1 MKKLFSVFLA
11 ALLLLQLSLFALA
24 DSSKPADAAQQYSL
38 QVIDNVMQFVKN
50 DKVVRS
56 VSLQNSTISLGKNK
70 QGGIRVTVKDSTG
83 KSRNFT
89 LGSQTALTVSG
100 ELQSLQLNKSLP
112 ASASISLE
120 KGAKV
125 ESLKVSA
132 ACKVQLQGKVSQLK
146 VTNANAKVTAEKSAS
161 IGAVSTV
168 SANALS
174 GISQAKIT
182 ISTAGSLSAGRDQ
195 MNDDSRNDDSRYDR
209 DDDDDDDD
217 RYDRDEDDDDRF
229 DDDDDDDHHEE
240 LPQEKPEEKPDDKP
254 SVPDSQR
261 YRITRIESK
270 PAEVLFSLNLPTEQ
284 PLTKDDIAILCNG
297 SGKDMTIVNV
307 YTKDN
312 QNYTVTTAYYADN
325 EYFLS
330 IQLADGSMINKTF
343 TVSLLAPQLEQPF
356 VEWSGENSVEITYV
370 SDAAGSLY
378 YLVQPVAAQTRNL
391 WEGQEEPTADQLKAQ
406 GTKLE
411 MKVQSNQFT
420 IDKLDASTAY
430 TLYYL
435 AVDNFDRTSQVYT
448 ASIPAKTEQP
458 EKSEITITSVE
469 AHTDLSNFGG
479 VHHWFD
485 LTLSEDPQEELTKEN
500 FNISCPVGDTSLGR
514 VQKNSATEYTLY
526 LKERVILK
534 DSNDFR
540 FTVTFSDGS
549 TATKIETLDYSA
561 PIASAIT
568 ATRKSESTVE
578 FTFKLNEPGTVY
590 WKIYNNADAPSS
602 ISDATIEDII
612 KTGTPIEKVEAGIE
626 YKHLLTDIPAKDV
639 TLYFV
644 PVDRH
649 GNVPKFVETKKISN
663 DFIPEQTEKPEQGES
678 NIASIIV
685 TDDTHMSSEGP
696 RLFVTFKKAVSSLV
710 DNADVR
716 IVGKNMT
723 LSGTKQIQVIDPS
736 SLDVGI
742 QLMPVVPAGEYTLEI
757 YLDDVLNKA
766 TFTIE

>member
-11 ALLLLQLSLFALA
+11 SLLLLQLSLFALA
-24 DSSKPADAAQQYSL
+24 DSSKSAAAAQQYSL

-56 VSLQNSTISLGKNK
+56 VSLQNPTINLGKSK
-70 QGGIRVTVKDSTG
+70 QGGIRVSVKDSTG
-83 KSRNFT
+83 KSRSFT

-100 ELQSLQLNKSLP
+100 ELQSLQLSKSLP
-112 ASASISLE
+112 ASVSISLE

-125 ESLKVSA
+125 ESLKVNA

-182 ISTAGSLSAGRDQ
+182 VSTAGSLSAGRDQ
-195 MNDDSRNDDSRYDR
+195 MNDDSRNDD
-209 DDDDDDDD
+209 
-217 RYDRDEDDDDRF
+217 RYDRDEGDDDRF
-229 DDDDDDDHHEE
+229 DDDDDHEE
-240 LPQEKPEEKPDDKP
+240 LPQEKPEDKP

-261 YRITRIESK
+261 YRITSIQSK

-343 TVSLLAPQLEQPF
+343 TTSLLAPQLEKPF
-356 VEWSGENSVEITYV
+356 VEWNDDSSVEITYV
-370 SDAAGSLY
+370 SSAAGSLY

-406 GTKLE
+406 GTKLA

-420 IDKLDASTAY
+420 IDNLDASTAY

-435 AVDNFDRTSQVYT
+435 AVDNFDRTSQIYT
-448 ASIPAKTEQP
+448 TSIPAKTEQP
-458 EKSEITITSVE
+458 DKSEITITSVE

-500 FNISCPVGDTSLGR
+500 FNISCPKGDTSLGR

-534 DSNDFR
+534 DSNNFV

-549 TATKIETLDYSA
+549 TATATKYLDYSA
-561 PIASAIT
+561 PKISSVSFNRTSETT
-568 ATRKSESTVE
+568 AEVSFSSDTDGILYWKVLDKSEIPQDTSSKKPETIINGGNI
-578 FTFKLNEPGTVY
+578 K
-590 WKIYNNADAPSS
+590 KIQGQTTNVLDLENLTAETQYFCFVS
-602 ISDATIEDII
+602 ED
-612 KTGTPIEKVEAGIE
+612 E
-626 YKHLLTDIPAKDV
+626 
-639 TLYFV
+639 
-644 PVDRH
+644 H
-649 GNVPKFVETKKISN
+649 GNRMNFYDYEKIPTYVA
-663 DFIPEQTEKPEQGES
+663 PEPPVQPEPEES
-678 NIASIIV
+678 NIASITV
-685 TDDTHMSSEGP
+685 TDDTYMGSKGP
-696 RLFVTFKKAVSSLV
+696 RLSVTYKKEISSFV
-710 DNADVR
+710 DNADIVVR
-716 IVGKNMT
+716 GSKQV
-723 LSGTKQIQVIDPS
+723 LSGYRQIQIAEARPD
-736 SLDVGI
+736 GIEI
-742 QLMPVVPAGEYTLEI
+742 QLMPVVQAGEYTLEI

>member
-11 ALLLLQLSLFALA
+11 SLLLLQLSLFALA
-24 DSSKPADAAQQYSL
+24 DSSKTAAAAQQYSL

-56 VSLQNSTISLGKNK
+56 VSLQNPTINLGKSK
-70 QGGIRVTVKDSTG
+70 QGGIRVSVKDSTG
-83 KSRNFT
+83 KSRSFT

-125 ESLKVSA
+125 ESLKVNA

-182 ISTAGSLSAGRDQ
+182 VSTAGSLSAGRDQ
-195 MNDDSRNDDSRYDR
+195 MNDDSRNDDRYDR
-209 DDDDDDDD
+209 DDDEDDDD
-217 RYDRDEDDDDRF
+217 RYEDEEQE
-229 DDDDDDDHHEE
+229 EE
-240 LPQEKPEEKPDDKP
+240 LPQEKPEDKP

-261 YRITRIESK
+261 YRITSIQSK

-312 QNYTVTTAYYADN
+312 RNYTVTTAYYADN

-343 TVSLLAPQLEQPF
+343 TTSLLAPQLEKPF
-356 VEWSGENSVEITYV
+356 VEWNDDSSVQITYV
-370 SDAAGSLY
+370 SSAAGSLY
-378 YLVQPVAAQTRNL
+378 YLVQPVEAQTRSL
-391 WEGQEEPTADQLKAQ
+391 WEGQEEPTVDQLKAQ
-406 GTKLE
+406 GTKLA
-411 MKVQSNQFT
+411 MQVQSNRFT
-420 IDKLDASTAY
+420 IDHLDARTAY

-435 AVDNFDRTSQVYT
+435 AVDNFDRTSQIYT

-485 LTLSEDPQEELTKEN
+485 LTLSEDPQEELTISN
-500 FNISCPVGDTSLGR
+500 FNIYCPVGDTSLGR

-549 TATKIETLDYSA
+549 TATTTKYLDYSA
-561 PIASAIT
+561 PKISSVSFKRTSETTAEVSFSADTDGILYWKVLD
-568 ATRKSESTVE
+568 KSEIPQDTSPKKPEVII
-578 FTFKLNEPGTVY
+578 NGGNRV
-590 WKIYNNADAPSS
+590 
-602 ISDATIEDII
+602 DII
-612 KTGTPIEKVEAGIE
+612 GQTTNVLELEN
-626 YKHLLTDIPAKDV
+626 LTDETQYFCFVSEDEYGNRMEFYDYEKIPTYVAPEP
-639 TLYFV
+639 
-644 PVDRH
+644 PVQ
-649 GNVPKFVETKKISN
+649 
-663 DFIPEQTEKPEQGES
+663 PEDTF
-678 NIASIIV
+678 NIASLRVEKDTLFPLGEVHYLYLSFDEEGIAGQIELSDITIRGMGV
-685 TDDTHMSSEGP
+685 SLNGRESFDDRFYNSEYP
-696 RLFVTFKKAVSSLV
+696 
-710 DNADVR
+710 
-716 IVGKNMT
+716 
-723 LSGTKQIQVIDPS
+723 KQLYFCTRKP
-736 SLDVGI
+736 LA
-742 QLMPVVPAGEYTLEI
+742 AGEYTI
-757 YLDDVLNKA
+757 TINLNGKTASKA
-766 TFTIE
+766 FTVTE

>member
-11 ALLLLQLSLFALA
+11 SLLLLQLSLFALA
-24 DSSKPADAAQQYSL
+24 DSSKSAAAAQQYSL

-56 VSLQNSTISLGKNK
+56 VSLQNPTINLGKSK
-70 QGGIRVTVKDSTG
+70 QGGIRVSVKDSTG
-83 KSRNFT
+83 KSRSFT

-100 ELQSLQLNKSLP
+100 ELQSLQLSKSLP
-112 ASASISLE
+112 ASASVSLE

-125 ESLKVSA
+125 ESLKVNA

-161 IGAVSTV
+161 IGSVSTV
-168 SANALS
+168 SANAVS

-182 ISTAGSLSAGRDQ
+182 VSTAGSLSAGRDQ
-195 MNDDSRNDDSRYDR
+195 MNDDSRYEDNRYDR
-209 DDDDDDDD
+209 DDDEDDD
-217 RYDRDEDDDDRF
+217 RYEDEEQE
-229 DDDDDDDHHEE
+229 EE
-240 LPQEKPEEKPDDKP
+240 LPQEKPEDKP

-261 YRITRIESK
+261 YRITSIQSK

-284 PLTKDDIAILCNG
+284 PLTKENIKILCNG

-343 TVSLLAPQLEQPF
+343 TVSLLAPQLEKPF

-391 WEGQEEPTADQLKAQ
+391 WEEQEEPTVDQLKAK

-411 MKVQSNQFT
+411 MKVQSNRFT
-420 IDKLDASTAY
+420 IDELDAGTAY

-435 AVDNFDRTSQVYT
+435 AVDNFDRTSQIYT

-458 EKSEITITSVE
+458 EKSEITIV
-469 AHTDLSNFGG
+469 DMVINSNINIDEVS
-479 VHHWFD
+479 VHHSFD
-485 LTLSEDPQEELTKEN
+485 ITLSEAPQEELTLDQ
-500 FNISCPVGDTSLGR
+500 FFVTCPLGDIELGKLTKR
-514 VQKNSATEYTLY
+514 SDTEY
-526 LKERVILK
+526 RVEIAPNRILK
-534 DSNDFR
+534 DNNNY
-540 FTVTFSDGS
+540 TLTITFADGS
-549 TATKIETLDYSA
+549 TASKKAFLDYSA
-561 PIASAIT
+561 PEISSVSFNRTSETT
-568 ATRKSESTVE
+568 AEVSFSSDTDGI
-578 FTFKLNEPGTVY
+578 LY
-590 WKIYNNADAPSS
+590 WKVLNQKEIPQDTSPKEPEVIINGGNRV
-602 ISDATIEDII
+602 DII
-612 KTGTPIEKVEAGIE
+612 GQTTNVLELEN
-626 YKHLLTDIPAKDV
+626 LTDETQYFCFVSEDEYGNRMNFYDYEKIPTYVAPEP
-639 TLYFV
+639 
-644 PVDRH
+644 PVQ
-649 GNVPKFVETKKISN
+649 
-663 DFIPEQTEKPEQGES
+663 PEPEES
-678 NIASIIV
+678 NIASITV
-685 TDDTHMSSEGP
+685 TDDTYMGSKGP
-696 RLFVTFKKAVSSLV
+696 RLSVTYKKEISSFV
-710 DNADVR
+710 DNADIVVR
-716 IVGKNMT
+716 GSKQV
-723 LSGTKQIQVIDPS
+723 LSGYRQIQIAEARPD
-736 SLDVGI
+736 GIEI
-742 QLMPVVPAGEYTLEI
+742 QLMPVVQAGEYTLEI

>member
-11 ALLLLQLSLFALA
+11 SLLLLQLSLFALA
-24 DSSKPADAAQQYSL
+24 DSSKSAAAAQQYSL

-56 VSLQNSTISLGKNK
+56 VSLQNSTINLGKSK
-70 QGGIRVTVKDSTG
+70 QGGIRVSVKDSTG
-83 KSRNFT
+83 KSRSFT

-100 ELQSLQLNKSLP
+100 ELQSLQLSKSLP

-125 ESLKVSA
+125 ESLKVNA

-195 MNDDSRNDDSRYDR
+195 MNDDSRNDD
-209 DDDDDDDD
+209 
-217 RYDRDEDDDDRF
+217 RYDRDEGDDDRF
-229 DDDDDDDHHEE
+229 DDDDDHEE
-240 LPQEKPEEKPDDKP
+240 LPQEKPEDKP

-261 YRITRIESK
+261 YRITSIQSK

-284 PLTKDDIAILCNG
+284 PLTKENIAILCNG

-343 TVSLLAPQLEQPF
+343 TTSLLAPQLEKPF
-356 VEWSGENSVEITYV
+356 VEWNDDSSVEITYV

-391 WEGQEEPTADQLKAQ
+391 WEEQEEPTVDQLKAK

-411 MKVQSNQFT
+411 MKVQSNRFT
-420 IDKLDASTAY
+420 IDNLDARTAY

-435 AVDNFDRTSQVYT
+435 AVDNFDRTSQIYT

-485 LTLSEDPQEELTKEN
+485 LTLSEDPQEELTISN
-500 FNISCPVGDTSLGR
+500 FNIYCPVGDTSLGR

-549 TATKIETLDYSA
+549 TATTTKYLDYSA
-561 PIASAIT
+561 PKISSVSFKRTSETT
-568 ATRKSESTVE
+568 AEVSFSSDTDGILYWKVLDKSEIPQDTSPKKPEVII
-578 FTFKLNEPGTVY
+578 NGGNRV
-590 WKIYNNADAPSS
+590 
-602 ISDATIEDII
+602 DII
-612 KTGTPIEKVEAGIE
+612 GQTTNVLELEN
-626 YKHLLTDIPAKDV
+626 LTDETQYFCFVSEDEYGNRMEFYDYEKIPTYVAPEP
-639 TLYFV
+639 
-644 PVDRH
+644 PVQ
-649 GNVPKFVETKKISN
+649 
-663 DFIPEQTEKPEQGES
+663 PEPEES
-678 NIASIIV
+678 NIASITV
-685 TDDTHMSSEGP
+685 TDDTYMGSKGP
-696 RLFVTFKKAVSSLV
+696 RLSVTYKKEISSFV
-710 DNADVR
+710 DNADIVVR
-716 IVGKNMT
+716 GSKQV
-723 LSGTKQIQVIDPS
+723 LSGYRQIQIAEARPD
-736 SLDVGI
+736 GIEI
-742 QLMPVVPAGEYTLEI
+742 QLMPVVQAGEYTLEI

>member
-11 ALLLLQLSLFALA
+11 SLLLLQLSLFALA
-24 DSSKPADAAQQYSL
+24 DSSKSAAAAQQYSL

-56 VSLQNSTISLGKNK
+56 VSLQNPTINLGKSK
-70 QGGIRVTVKDSTG
+70 QGGIRVSVKDSTG
-83 KSRNFT
+83 KSRSFT

-125 ESLKVSA
+125 ESLKVNA

-182 ISTAGSLSAGRDQ
+182 VSTAGSLSAGRDQ
-195 MNDDSRNDDSRYDR
+195 MNDDSRYDD
-209 DDDDDDDD
+209 
-217 RYDRDEDDDDRF
+217 DRDEDEEQE
-229 DDDDDDDHHEE
+229 EE
-240 LPQEKPEEKPDDKP
+240 LPQEKPEDKP

-261 YRITRIESK
+261 YRITSIQSK

-284 PLTKDDIAILCNG
+284 PLTKENIAILCNG

-343 TVSLLAPQLEQPF
+343 TTSLLAPQLEKPF
-356 VEWSGENSVEITYV
+356 VEWNDDSSVEITYV

-391 WEGQEEPTADQLKAQ
+391 WEEQEEPTADQLKAK

-411 MKVQSNQFT
+411 MKVQSNRFT
-420 IDKLDASTAY
+420 IDNLDARTAY

-435 AVDNFDRTSQVYT
+435 AVDNFDRTSQIYT

-458 EKSEITITSVE
+458 DKSEITITSVE

-500 FNISCPVGDTSLGR
+500 FNISCPKGDTSLGR

-549 TATKIETLDYSA
+549 TATTTQYLDYSA
-561 PIASAIT
+561 PKISSVSFKRTSETTAEVSFSSDTDGILYWKVLDKSEIPQDTSPKKPEVIINGGNRVDIIGQTTNVLELENLTDETQYFCFVSEDEYGNRMEFYDYEKIPTYVAPEPEPEQPENTFQIASLRVEKDRHFALGEVHYLYLSFDEEGIAGKIELSNIT
-568 ATRKSESTVE
+568 IKGMGVSLNGSDSFDDRHHSSITPNQMYFCTRKPLAAGNYTI
-578 FTFKLNEPGTVY
+578 TINLNG
-590 WKIYNNADAPSS
+590 
-602 ISDATIEDII
+602 
-612 KTGTPIEKVEAGIE
+612 KTAS
-626 YKHLLTDIPAKDV
+626 KD
-639 TLYFV
+639 
-644 PVDRH
+644 
-649 GNVPKFVETKKISN
+649 
-663 DFIPEQTEKPEQGES
+663 
-678 NIASIIV
+678 
-685 TDDTHMSSEGP
+685 
-696 RLFVTFKKAVSSLV
+696 
-710 DNADVR
+710 
-716 IVGKNMT
+716 
-723 LSGTKQIQVIDPS
+723 
-736 SLDVGI
+736 
-742 QLMPVVPAGEYTLEI
+742 
-757 YLDDVLNKA
+757 
-766 TFTIE
+766 FTIE

>member
-11 ALLLLQLSLFALA
+11 SLLLLQLSLFALA
-24 DSSKPADAAQQYSL
+24 DSSKSAAAAQQYSL

-56 VSLQNSTISLGKNK
+56 VSLQNPTINLGKSK
-70 QGGIRVTVKDSTG
+70 QGGIRVSVKDSTG
-83 KSRNFT
+83 KSRSFT

-100 ELQSLQLNKSLP
+100 ELQSLQLSKSLP

-125 ESLKVSA
+125 ESLKVNA

-182 ISTAGSLSAGRDQ
+182 VSTAGSLSAGRDQ
-195 MNDDSRNDDSRYDR
+195 MNDDSRNDD
-209 DDDDDDDD
+209 
-217 RYDRDEDDDDRF
+217 RYDRDEGDDDRF
-229 DDDDDDDHHEE
+229 DDDDDHEE
-240 LPQEKPEEKPDDKP
+240 LPQEKPEDKP

-261 YRITRIESK
+261 YRITSIQSK

-312 QNYTVTTAYYADN
+312 RNYTVTTAYYADN

-343 TVSLLAPQLEQPF
+343 TTSLLAPQLEKPF

-370 SDAAGSLY
+370 SSAAGSLY

-391 WEGQEEPTADQLKAQ
+391 WEEQEEPTVDQLKAK
-406 GTKLE
+406 GTQLE
-411 MKVQSNQFT
+411 MKVQSNRFT
-420 IDKLDASTAY
+420 IDELDARTAY

-435 AVDNFDRTSQVYT
+435 AVDNFDRTSQIYT

-500 FNISCPVGDTSLGR
+500 FNISCPKGDTSLGR

-540 FTVTFSDGS
+540 FTVTFSDSS
-549 TATKIETLDYSA
+549 TATTTKYLDYSA
-561 PIASAIT
+561 PEISSVNFNRTSETT
-568 ATRKSESTVE
+568 AEVSFSSDTDGILYWKVLDKSEIPQDTSPKKPEVII
-578 FTFKLNEPGTVY
+578 NGGNRV
-590 WKIYNNADAPSS
+590 
-602 ISDATIEDII
+602 DII
-612 KTGTPIEKVEAGIE
+612 GQTTNVLELEN
-626 YKHLLTDIPAKDV
+626 LTDETQYFCFVSEDEYGNRMEFYDYEKIPTYVAPEP
-639 TLYFV
+639 
-644 PVDRH
+644 PVQ
-649 GNVPKFVETKKISN
+649 
-663 DFIPEQTEKPEQGES
+663 PEPEES
-678 NIASIIV
+678 NIASITV
-685 TDDTHMSSEGP
+685 TDDTYMGS
-696 RLFVTFKKAVSSLV
+696 
-710 DNADVR
+710 
-716 IVGKNMT
+716 
-723 LSGTKQIQVIDPS
+723 
-736 SLDVGI
+736 
-742 QLMPVVPAGEYTLEI
+742 
-757 YLDDVLNKA
+757 
-766 TFTIE
+766 

>member
-11 ALLLLQLSLFALA
+11 SLLLLQLSLFALA
-24 DSSKPADAAQQYSL
+24 DSSKSAAAAQQYSL

-56 VSLQNSTISLGKNK
+56 VSLQNSTINLGKSK
-70 QGGIRVTVKDSTG
+70 QGGIRVSVKDSTG
-83 KSRNFT
+83 KSRSFT

-100 ELQSLQLNKSLP
+100 ELQSLQLSKSLP

-125 ESLKVSA
+125 ESLKVNA

-195 MNDDSRNDDSRYDR
+195 MNDDSRNDD
-209 DDDDDDDD
+209 
-217 RYDRDEDDDDRF
+217 RYDRDEGDDDRF
-229 DDDDDDDHHEE
+229 DDDDDHEE
-240 LPQEKPEEKPDDKP
+240 LPQEKPEDKP

-261 YRITRIESK
+261 YRITSIQSK

-284 PLTKDDIAILCNG
+284 PLTKENIAILCNG

-343 TVSLLAPQLEQPF
+343 TTSLLAPQLEKPF
-356 VEWSGENSVEITYV
+356 VEWNDDSSVEITYV

-378 YLVQPVAAQTRNL
+378 YLVQPVKAQTRSL

-406 GTKLE
+406 GTKLA

-420 IDKLDASTAY
+420 IDNLDASTAY

-435 AVDNFDRTSQVYT
+435 AVDNFDRTSQIYT
-448 ASIPAKTEQP
+448 TSIPAKTEQP
-458 EKSEITITSVE
+458 DKSEITITSVE

-500 FNISCPVGDTSLGR
+500 FNISCPKGDTSLGR

-549 TATKIETLDYSA
+549 TATTTKYLDYSA
-561 PIASAIT
+561 PKISSVSFKRTSETTAEVSFSADTDGILYWKVLD
-568 ATRKSESTVE
+568 KSEIPQDTSPKKPEVII
-578 FTFKLNEPGTVY
+578 NGGNRV
-590 WKIYNNADAPSS
+590 
-602 ISDATIEDII
+602 DII
-612 KTGTPIEKVEAGIE
+612 GQTTNVLELEN
-626 YKHLLTDIPAKDV
+626 LTDETQYFCFVSEDEYGNRMEFYDYEKIPTYVAPEP
-639 TLYFV
+639 
-644 PVDRH
+644 PVQ
-649 GNVPKFVETKKISN
+649 
-663 DFIPEQTEKPEQGES
+663 PEDTF
-678 NIASIIV
+678 NIASLRVEKDTLFPLGEVHYLYLSFDEEGIAGQIELSDITIRGMGV
-685 TDDTHMSSEGP
+685 SLNGRESFDDRFYNSEYP
-696 RLFVTFKKAVSSLV
+696 
-710 DNADVR
+710 
-716 IVGKNMT
+716 
-723 LSGTKQIQVIDPS
+723 KQLYFCTRKP
-736 SLDVGI
+736 LA
-742 QLMPVVPAGEYTLEI
+742 AGEYTI
-757 YLDDVLNKA
+757 TINLNGKTASKA
-766 TFTIE
+766 FTVTE

>member
-11 ALLLLQLSLFALA
+11 SLLLLQLSLFALA
-24 DSSKPADAAQQYSL
+24 DSSKSAAAAQQYSL

-56 VSLQNSTISLGKNK
+56 VSLQNPTINLGKSK
-70 QGGIRVTVKDSTG
+70 QGGIRVSVKDSTG
-83 KSRNFT
+83 KSRSFT

-100 ELQSLQLNKSLP
+100 ELQSLQLSKSLP
-112 ASASISLE
+112 ASVSISLE

-125 ESLKVSA
+125 ESLKVNA

-182 ISTAGSLSAGRDQ
+182 VSTAGSLSAGRDQ
-195 MNDDSRNDDSRYDR
+195 MNDDSRNDDRYDR

-217 RYDRDEDDDDRF
+217 
-229 DDDDDDDHHEE
+229 HEE
-240 LPQEKPEEKPDDKP
+240 QPQEKPQEKPEEKPDDKPDEKP

-270 PAEVLFSLNLPTEQ
+270 PAEVHFSLNLPTEQ
-284 PLTKDDIAILCNG
+284 PLTKEDIAILCNG

-330 IQLADGSMINKTF
+330 IRLADGSMIDKTF
-343 TVSLLAPQLEQPF
+343 TTSLLAPQLEQPL
-356 VEWSGENSVEITYV
+356 VEWSGENSVQITYV

-378 YLVQPVAAQTRNL
+378 YLVQPVKAQTRSL

-406 GTKLE
+406 GTKLA

-420 IDKLDASTAY
+420 IDNLDASTAY

-435 AVDNFDRTSQVYT
+435 AVDNFDRTSQIYT

-485 LTLSEDPQEELTKEN
+485 LTLSEDPQEELTISN
-500 FNISCPVGDTSLGR
+500 FNIYCPVGDTSLGR

-549 TATKIETLDYSA
+549 TATTTKYLDYSA
-561 PIASAIT
+561 PEISSVKLNRTSETTAEVSFSSDTDGILYWKVLDKSEIPQDTSPKLPEKIIEGGNTMKIKGQTTNVLELENLTDETQYFCFVSEDEYGNRMNFYDYEKIPTYVAPEPEPEQPEDTFQIVSFHVEADDYYVPTGAHYFDIT
-568 ATRKSESTVE
+568 ISEGDAANIRLEHITIKGMGVSLNGDKGFFTKSVDSDNPQRMYFYTRKLLAAGDYTI
-578 FTFKLNEPGTVY
+578 TINLNG
-590 WKIYNNADAPSS
+590 
-602 ISDATIEDII
+602 
-612 KTGTPIEKVEAGIE
+612 KTAS
-626 YKHLLTDIPAKDV
+626 KD
-639 TLYFV
+639 
-644 PVDRH
+644 
-649 GNVPKFVETKKISN
+649 
-663 DFIPEQTEKPEQGES
+663 
-678 NIASIIV
+678 
-685 TDDTHMSSEGP
+685 
-696 RLFVTFKKAVSSLV
+696 
-710 DNADVR
+710 
-716 IVGKNMT
+716 
-723 LSGTKQIQVIDPS
+723 
-736 SLDVGI
+736 
-742 QLMPVVPAGEYTLEI
+742 
-757 YLDDVLNKA
+757 
-766 TFTIE
+766 FTIE

>member
-11 ALLLLQLSLFALA
+11 SLLLLQLSLFALA
-24 DSSKPADAAQQYSL
+24 DSSKSAAAAQQYSL

-56 VSLQNSTISLGKNK
+56 VSLQNSTINLGKSK
-70 QGGIRVTVKDSTG
+70 QGGIRVSVKDSTG
-83 KSRNFT
+83 KSRSFT

-100 ELQSLQLNKSLP
+100 ELQSLQLSKSLP
-112 ASASISLE
+112 ASASVSLE

-125 ESLKVSA
+125 ESLKVNA

-161 IGAVSTV
+161 IGSVSTV

-182 ISTAGSLSAGRDQ
+182 VSTAGSLSAGRDQ
-195 MNDDSRNDDSRYDR
+195 MNDDSRYE
-209 DDDDDDDD
+209 DD
-217 RYDRDEDDDDRF
+217 RYDRYEDDDRYEDEEQE
-229 DDDDDDDHHEE
+229 EE
-240 LPQEKPEEKPDDKP
+240 LPQEKPEDKP

-261 YRITRIESK
+261 YRITSIQSK

-284 PLTKDDIAILCNG
+284 PLTKENIKILCNG

-343 TVSLLAPQLEQPF
+343 TVSLLAPQLEKPF

-391 WEGQEEPTADQLKAQ
+391 WEEQEEPTADQLKAK
-406 GTKLE
+406 GTQLE
-411 MKVQSNQFT
+411 MKVQSNRFT
-420 IDKLDASTAY
+420 IDNLDARTAY

-435 AVDNFDRTSQVYT
+435 AVDNFDRTSQIYT

-458 EKSEITITSVE
+458 EKSEITIV
-469 AHTDLSNFGG
+469 DMVINSNINIDEVS
-479 VHHWFD
+479 VHHSFD
-485 LTLSEDPQEELTKEN
+485 ITLSEAPQEELTLDQ
-500 FNISCPVGDTSLGR
+500 FSVTCPQESDIKLGKLTKRSDIEYR
-514 VQKNSATEYTLY
+514 VEIAPN
-526 LKERVILK
+526 RILK
-534 DSNDFR
+534 DNNNY
-540 FTVTFSDGS
+540 TLTITFADGS
-549 TATKIETLDYSA
+549 TASKKAFLDYSA
-561 PIASAIT
+561 PEISSVKLNRTSETT
-568 ATRKSESTVE
+568 AEVSFFSDTDGILYWKVLDKSEIPQDTSP
-578 FTFKLNEPGTVY
+578 KLPE
-590 WKIYNNADAPSS
+590 KI
-602 ISDATIEDII
+602 IEGGNRVDII
-612 KTGTPIEKVEAGIE
+612 GQTTNVLELEN
-626 YKHLLTDIPAKDV
+626 LTDETQYFCFVSEDEYGNRMNFYDYEKIPTYVAPEP
-639 TLYFV
+639 
-644 PVDRH
+644 PVQ
-649 GNVPKFVETKKISN
+649 
-663 DFIPEQTEKPEQGES
+663 PEPEES
-678 NIASIIV
+678 NIASITV
-685 TDDTHMSSEGP
+685 TDDTYMGSKGP
-696 RLFVTFKKAVSSLV
+696 RLSVTYKKEISSFV
-710 DNADVR
+710 DNADIVVR
-716 IVGKNMT
+716 GSKQV
-723 LSGTKQIQVIDPS
+723 LSGYRQIQIAEARPD
-736 SLDVGI
+736 GIEI
-742 QLMPVVPAGEYTLEI
+742 QLMPVVQAGEYTLEI

>member
-11 ALLLLQLSLFALA
+11 SLLLLQLSLFALA
-24 DSSKPADAAQQYSL
+24 DSSKSAAAAQQYSL

-56 VSLQNSTISLGKNK
+56 VSLQNPTINLGKSK
-70 QGGIRVTVKDSTG
+70 QGGIRVSVKDSTG
-83 KSRNFT
+83 KSRSFT

-100 ELQSLQLNKSLP
+100 ELQSLQLSKSLP

-125 ESLKVSA
+125 ESLKVNA

-182 ISTAGSLSAGRDQ
+182 VSTAGSLSAGRDQ
-195 MNDDSRNDDSRYDR
+195 MNDDSRNDD
-209 DDDDDDDD
+209 
-217 RYDRDEDDDDRF
+217 RYDRDEGDDDRF
-229 DDDDDDDHHEE
+229 DDDDDHEE
-240 LPQEKPEEKPDDKP
+240 LPQEKPEDKP

-261 YRITRIESK
+261 YRITSIQSK

-284 PLTKDDIAILCNG
+284 PLTKENIAILCNG

-343 TVSLLAPQLEQPF
+343 TTSLLAPQLEKPF
-356 VEWSGENSVEITYV
+356 VEWNDDRSVEITYV

-391 WEGQEEPTADQLKAQ
+391 WEEQEEPTADQLKAK
-406 GTKLE
+406 GTQLE
-411 MKVQSNQFT
+411 MKVQSNRFT
-420 IDKLDASTAY
+420 IDNLDARTAY

-435 AVDNFDRTSQVYT
+435 AVDNFDRTSQIYT

-500 FNISCPVGDTSLGR
+500 FNISCPKGDTSLGR

-540 FTVTFSDGS
+540 FTVTFSDSS
-549 TATKIETLDYSA
+549 TATTTKYLDYSA
-561 PIASAIT
+561 PEISSVNFNRTSETT
-568 ATRKSESTVE
+568 AEVSFSSDTDGILYWKVLDKSEIPQDTSPKKPEVII
-578 FTFKLNEPGTVY
+578 NGGNRV
-590 WKIYNNADAPSS
+590 
-602 ISDATIEDII
+602 DII
-612 KTGTPIEKVEAGIE
+612 GQTTNVLELEN
-626 YKHLLTDIPAKDV
+626 LTDETQYFCFVSEDEYGNRMEFYDYEKIPTYVAPEP
-639 TLYFV
+639 
-644 PVDRH
+644 PVQ
-649 GNVPKFVETKKISN
+649 
-663 DFIPEQTEKPEQGES
+663 PEPEES
-678 NIASIIV
+678 NIASITV
-685 TDDTHMSSEGP
+685 TDDTYMGSKGP
-696 RLFVTFKKAVSSLV
+696 RLSVTYKKEISSFV
-710 DNADVR
+710 DNADIVVR
-716 IVGKNMT
+716 GSKQV
-723 LSGTKQIQVIDPS
+723 LSGYRQIQIAEARPD
-736 SLDVGI
+736 GIEI
-742 QLMPVVPAGEYTLEI
+742 QLMPVVQAGEYTLEI

>member
-11 ALLLLQLSLFALA
+11 SLLLLQLSLFALA
-24 DSSKPADAAQQYSL
+24 DSSKTAAAAQQYSL

-56 VSLQNSTISLGKNK
+56 VSLQNSTISLGKSK

-125 ESLKVSA
+125 ESLKVNA

-182 ISTAGSLSAGRDQ
+182 VSTAGSLSAGRDQ
-195 MNDDSRNDDSRYDR
+195 MNDDSR
-209 DDDDDDDD
+209 
-217 RYDRDEDDDDRF
+217 YDRDED

-240 LPQEKPEEKPDDKP
+240 QPQEKPEEKPDDKPDDKP

-270 PAEVLFSLNLPTEQ
+270 PAEVHFSLNLPTEQ
-284 PLTKDDIAILCNG
+284 PLTKEDIAILCNG

-330 IQLADGSMINKTF
+330 IRLADGSMIDKTF
-343 TVSLLAPQLEQPF
+343 TTSLLAPQLEQPL
-356 VEWSGENSVEITYV
+356 VEWSDDSSVQITYV

-378 YLVQPVAAQTRNL
+378 YLVQPVKAQTRSL

-406 GTKLE
+406 GTKLA

-420 IDKLDASTAY
+420 IDNLDASTAY

-435 AVDNFDRTSQVYT
+435 AVDNFDRTSQIYT

-458 EKSEITITSVE
+458 DKSEITIV
-469 AHTDLSNFGG
+469 DMVINSNINIDEVS
-479 VHHWFD
+479 VHHSFD
-485 LTLSEDPQEELTKEN
+485 ITLSEAPQEELTLDQFSVTCPKESD
-500 FNISCPVGDTSLGR
+500 IKLGKLTKR
-514 VQKNSATEYTLY
+514 SDTEY
-526 LKERVILK
+526 RVEIAPNRILK
-534 DSNDFR
+534 DNN
-540 FTVTFSDGS
+540 TYTLTITFADGS
-549 TATKIETLDYSA
+549 TASQKAFLDYSA
-561 PIASAIT
+561 PKISSVSFNRTSETT
-568 ATRKSESTVE
+568 AKVSFSSDTDGI
-578 FTFKLNEPGTVY
+578 LY
-590 WKIYNNADAPSS
+590 WK
-602 ISDATIEDII
+602 
-612 KTGTPIEKVEAGIE
+612 
-626 YKHLLTDIPAKDV
+626 
-639 TLYFV
+639 
-644 PVDRH
+644 
-649 GNVPKFVETKKISN
+649 
-663 DFIPEQTEKPEQGES
+663 
-678 NIASIIV
+678 
-685 TDDTHMSSEGP
+685 
-696 RLFVTFKKAVSSLV
+696 
-710 DNADVR
+710 
-716 IVGKNMT
+716 
-723 LSGTKQIQVIDPS
+723 
-736 SLDVGI
+736 
-742 QLMPVVPAGEYTLEI
+742 
-757 YLDDVLNKA
+757 VLNKNEIQQDTSPKLPETIIEGGNIKKIQGQTTNVLELENLTDETQCFCFVSEDEHGNRMEYYYYEDIPSYVA
-766 TFTIE
+766 PEPEPEPEESLIESITVSRDGYYLGKDGHQLTVTLKEPIEMDKMNNRNTSIHGKGIIIQGHQNLGVSASGSSQFSNVYTVDINRYLTPGDYTLKVNIDGKIIEAPFTVIE